1 MSNNHLHAIVMG
13 GSLGG
18 LNAAL
23 YLREAGFDVTV
34 LERSRVPLTGRGAG
48 IVLNPYTVRYLTD
61 GQKIDAVDISISS
74 RYLRY
79 VNKKSRITHEVEAPY
94 RFASYNSIYAGL
106 LSLFGHEKY
115 FLNQRVTGFDQKG
128 ETVRVHTA
136 EGEQFTGDLLVC
148 ADGIGSDGRC
158 WLLGSTPAAYA
169 GYIAWR
175 GIISAA
181 DVSPATFELLHD
193 AIIYHIGEDEHL
205 LTYPIPVVESSLD
218 QRERYVNW
226 LWYQHVPEGEAL
238 DAILTDQHGRRRDL
252 SVAPGAV
259 PEQTVAALKAEAA
272 AVPDLLQALIERTEQ
287 PFIQAIFDY
296 EIPQMAFGRICIL
309 GDAAFSARP
318 HTAAGTAKAAEDARQ
333 LGRALDEH
341 GNDVPEALKTWE
353 KRQLQ
358 LGQDLVRRNREAGTR
373 LQNGT
378 WPLGAPLPFGLY
390 EAGDSEMK

>member
-34 LERSRVPLTGRGAG
+34 LERSRVPLAGRGAG

-61 GQKIDAVDISISS
+61 RQTMAGVDMSIRS

-79 VNKKSRITHEVEAPY
+79 VNKNGRITHEIEAPY

-106 LSLFGHEKY
+106 LALFGREKY
-115 FLNQRVTGFDQKG
+115 FLNQRVTGFDRKG
-128 ETVRVHTA
+128 EIVRVHTA
-136 EGEQFTGDLLVC
+136 EGRQFTGDLLVC
-148 ADGIGSDGRC
+148 ADGIGSEARC

-175 GIISAA
+175 GIVSAA
-181 DVSPATFELLHD
+181 DVSPTTFELLHE
-193 AIIYHIGEDEHL
+193 AIIYHIGKDEHL
-205 LTYPIPVVESSLD
+205 LTYPIPVVDSSFG
-218 QRERYVNW
+218 QGKRYVNW
-226 LWYQHVPEGEAL
+226 LWYRHVPQGEAL
-238 DAILTDQHGRRRDL
+238 DAILTDRHGRRRDL

-259 PEQTVAALKAEAA
+259 PDRAVAALKAEATT
-272 AVPDLLQALIERTEQ
+272 VPDLLRALILRTEQ

-296 EIPQMAFGRICIL
+296 EIPQMSFGRICIL

-333 LGRALDEH
+333 LGRALNEH

-358 LGQDLVRRNREAGTR
+358 LGRSLVRRNREAGTK

-378 WPLGAPLPFGLY
+378 WPIGAPLPFGLY